1 MPQMSALRSLSVAL
15 AHILSNLTCVQIT
28 EKFQNCFTDA
38 FSPEFL
44 CSNVHTNSCQ
54 WHFHMLICLVF
65 LRDMSRA
72 LFNLLHTFKLACKT
86 VWHLLFIAHHFSG
99 GSWVCS
105 GSPKPKS
112 MKRLCPKSILLHALS
127 SSLPQLS
134 SFHSLKHST
143 RAYMPMHMRSF
154 LRWQF
159 VRQFLELLLPWF
171 TYVRTYNWILQFG
184 RTLDMVG
191 SLLVV

>member
-1 MPQMSALRSLSVAL
+1 MPQMSALRSLSVAI

-28 EKFQNCFTDA
+28 EKFQNGLTDA

-44 CSNVHTNSCQ
+44 WSCACNVRTHSCQ
-54 WHFHMLICLVF
+54 WLICLRKS
-65 LRDMSRA
+65 RDMSRA
-72 LFNLLHTFKLACKT
+72 LFNLLRTFKLACKT
-86 VWHLLFIAHHFSG
+86 VWHLFFIVHHFSG

-112 MKRLCPKSILLHALS
+112 MKRRPKSILLHALS

-143 RAYMPMHMRSF
+143 RAYIPMHMRSF

-171 TYVRTYNWILQFG
+171 TYVRIIGSYNLAGLWIWLA
-184 RTLDMVG
+184 L
-191 SLLVV
+191 SL